1 MELSPLLIYFVGQ
14 LDAFNGVCGL
24 TSFLGG
30 IALVVINLV
39 KAVSYCDA
47 ETTYELKAYSKIKFV
62 TDKTNKL
69 LGPIVFVAFLG
80 STFLPSRSTVAAMIV
95 VPAITNNAQVQ
106 NISHS
111 ALRWAEE
118 YIKNQLEL
126 EVQKATKVK

>member
-1 MELSPLLIYFVGQ
+1 MELSPLLIYFIGQ
-14 LDAFNGVCGL
+14 LDAFNGACGL
-24 TSFLGG
+24 TLVFGG

-39 KAVSYCDA
+39 KAVSYCNA

-80 STFLPSRSTVAAMIV
+80 STFFPSRSTVAAMIV

>member
-1 MELSPLLIYFVGQ
+1 MELSPLLIYFIGQ
-14 LDAFNGVCGL
+14 LDAFNGACGL
-24 TSFLGG
+24 TLVFGG

-69 LGPIVFVAFLG
+69 LGPIVFVAFLC

-95 VPAITNNAQVQ
+95 LPAITNNAQVQ
-106 NISHS
+106 NISQG

-118 YIKNQLEL
+118 YIKNQLEV
-126 EVQKATKVK
+126 EVKKATKSK

>member
-1 MELSPLLIYFVGQ
+1 MELSPLLVYFVGQ
-14 LDAFNGVCGL
+14 LDAFNTICGL
-24 TSFLGG
+24 TLVFGG

-106 NISHS
+106 NISQG

-126 EVQKATKVK
+126 EVQKATKVR

>member
-1 MELSPLLIYFVGQ
+1 MELSPLLIYFIGQ
-14 LDAFNGVCGL
+14 LDAFNGACGL
-24 TSFLGG
+24 TLVFGG

-69 LGPIVFVAFLG
+69 LGPIVLVAFLG

-95 VPAITNNAQVQ
+95 LPAITNNTQVQ
-106 NISHS
+106 NISQD

-118 YIKNQLEL
+118 YIKNQLEV
-126 EVQKATKVK
+126 EVKKATKGK

>member
-1 MELSPLLIYFVGQ
+1 MELSPLLIYFIGQ
-14 LDAFNGVCGL
+14 LDAFNGACGL
-24 TSFLGG
+24 TLVFGG

-69 LGPIVFVAFLG
+69 LGPIVVVAFLG

-95 VPAITNNAQVQ
+95 LPAITNNTQVQ

>member
-1 MELSPLLIYFVGQ
+1 MELSPLFIYFIGQ
-14 LDAFNGVCGL
+14 LDAFNGACGL
-24 TSFLGG
+24 TLVFGG

-69 LGPIVFVAFLG
+69 LGPIVLVAFLG
-80 STFLPSRSTVAAMIV
+80 STFLPSRSSVAAMIV

>member
-1 MELSPLLIYFVGQ
+1 MEISPLLIYFVGQ

-24 TSFLGG
+24 TLVFGG

-69 LGPIVFVAFLG
+69 LGPIVLVAFLG

-95 VPAITNNAQVQ
+95 VPAISANQSIQ
-106 NISHS
+106 NISKG
-111 ALRWAEE
+111 ALQWAEQ
-118 YIKNQLEL
+118 YIQEQLNPKKE
-126 EVQKATKVK
+126 K

>member
-1 MELSPLLIYFVGQ
+1 MELSSLLIYFIGQ
-14 LDAFNGVCGL
+14 LDAFNGACGL
-24 TSFLGG
+24 TLVFGG

-95 VPAITNNAQVQ
+95 LPAITNNTQVQ
-106 NISHS
+106 NISQG

>member
-1 MELSPLLIYFVGQ
+1 MELSPLLVYFVGQ
-14 LDAFNGVCGL
+14 LDAFNSICGL
-24 TSFLGG
+24 TLVFGG

-47 ETTYELKAYSKIKFV
+47 ETTYELKVYSKIKFV

-95 VPAITNNAQVQ
+95 VPAIANNAQVQ
-106 NISHS
+106 NISQG

-118 YIKNQLEL
+118 YIKNQLEV
-126 EVQKATKVK
+126 EVKKATKGK

>member
-1 MELSPLLIYFVGQ
+1 MELSPLLIYFIGQ
-14 LDAFNGVCGL
+14 LDAFNGACGL
-24 TSFLGG
+24 TLVFGG

-39 KAVSYCDA
+39 KTVSYCDA

-69 LGPIVFVAFLG
+69 LGPIVLVAFLG

>member
-1 MELSPLLIYFVGQ
+1 MELSPLLIYFIGQ
-14 LDAFNGVCGL
+14 LDAFNGACGL
-24 TSFLGG
+24 TLVFGG
-30 IALVVINLV
+30 IALVFINLV

-106 NISHS
+106 NISQG

>member
-1 MELSPLLIYFVGQ
+1 M
-14 LDAFNGVCGL
+14 
-24 TSFLGG
+24 
-30 IALVVINLV
+30 VINLV

-95 VPAITNNAQVQ
+95 LPAITNNTQVQ
-106 NISHS
+106 NISQG

-126 EVQKATKVK
+126 KVQKATKVK

>member
-1 MELSPLLIYFVGQ
+1 MELSPLLFYFIGQ
-14 LDAFNGVCGL
+14 LDAFNGACGL
-24 TSFLGG
+24 TLVFGG

-39 KAVSYCDA
+39 KAVSYCNA

-80 STFLPSRSTVAAMIV
+80 STFFPSRSTVAAMIV

>member
-1 MELSPLLIYFVGQ
+1 MELSPLLIYFIGQ
-14 LDAFNGVCGL
+14 LDAFNGACGL
-24 TSFLGG
+24 TLVFGG

-69 LGPIVFVAFLG
+69 LGPIVLVAFLS

>member
-1 MELSPLLIYFVGQ
+1 MELSPLLVYFVGQ
-14 LDAFNGVCGL
+14 LDAFNSICGL
-24 TSFLGG
+24 TLVFGG

-62 TDKTNKL
+62 TDKTNKV
-69 LGPIVFVAFLG
+69 LGPIVFAAFLG
-80 STFLPSRSTVAAMIV
+80 AMFLPSRSTVAAMIV
-95 VPAITNNAQVQ
+95 LPAITNNAQVQ
-106 NISHS
+106 NISQG

-126 EVQKATKVK
+126 EVHKATKVK